1 MAVIRPPT
9 PLDAGAT
16 QSLAQML
23 YAALLD
29 WGARIGLLMLVLGFA
44 LYVLGASV
52 PLVPLE
58 RLPGLWSQPAASY
71 LRQTGTPT
79 GWGWLALVHKGDL
92 LNLVGITLLA
102 GCSLPPLLGSAWLYL
117 KQRDWPMAT
126 ICLLVVAVIVLAASG
141 VLTAGH

>member
-1 MAVIRPPT
+1 MRPST
-9 PLDAGAT
+9 PGAGAA
-16 QSLAQML
+16 QSFAQLL
-23 YAALLD
+23 YALLLD
-29 WGARIGLLMLVLGFA
+29 WGARFGLLLLVLGFA
-44 LYVLGASV
+44 LYVLGIFV

-58 RLPGLWSQPAASY
+58 QLPGLWGQPAASY
-71 LRQTGTPT
+71 QQQTGTPT

>member
-1 MAVIRPPT
+1 VNRAST
-9 PLDAGAT
+9 PDAGAA

-29 WGARIGLLMLVLGFA
+29 WGARFGLLMLVIGFA
-44 LYVLGASV
+44 LYVLGVLV
-52 PLVPLE
+52 PHVPLE
-58 RLPGLWSQPAASY
+58 QMAGLWSQPAASY
-71 LRQTGTPT
+71 LQQTGTPT

-92 LNLVGITLLA
+92 FNLVGIALLA

-117 KQRDWPMAT
+117 KQRDWPLAT
-126 ICLLVVAVIVLAASG
+126 ICVLVAAVVVLAASG